1 MDERQALI
9 VFGAL
14 SQETR
19 LRLLRLL
26 VIAGPDGIAAGALA
40 EKVEVSP
47 SNVSFHLKEL
57 ERAGLVTTRQDR
69 KWIYYALTPEFARTV
84 ATLSK
89 LYAKELAADRQL
101 QQDARRLAG
110 RLNLRAK
117 GECCIGNPAP
127 GNRDRRARA
136 VSSTKP

>member
-40 EKVEVSP
+40 EKVDVSP

-57 ERAGLVTTRQDR
+57 ERAGLVTTRR
-69 KWIYYALTPEFARTV
+69 
-84 ATLSK
+84 
-89 LYAKELAADRQL
+89 
-101 QQDARRLAG
+101 DARFIVYSAEYDALSGLLRFLMEDCCSG
-110 RLNLRAK
+110 RPEICAPAVAAS
-117 GECCIGNPAP
+117 CCAP
-127 GNRDRRARA
+127 VEGTRQ
-136 VSSTKP
+136 

>member
-1 MDERQALI
+1 MDECQALI

-57 ERAGLVTTRQDR
+57 ERAGLVTTRR
-69 KWIYYALTPEFARTV
+69 
-84 ATLSK
+84 
-89 LYAKELAADRQL
+89 
-101 QQDARRLAG
+101 DARSILYSAEYDALSALLRFLMEDCCSG
-110 RLNLRAK
+110 RPEICAPAVAAS
-117 GECCIGNPAP
+117 CCAP
-127 GNRDRRARA
+127 VEGTRQ
-136 VSSTKP
+136 